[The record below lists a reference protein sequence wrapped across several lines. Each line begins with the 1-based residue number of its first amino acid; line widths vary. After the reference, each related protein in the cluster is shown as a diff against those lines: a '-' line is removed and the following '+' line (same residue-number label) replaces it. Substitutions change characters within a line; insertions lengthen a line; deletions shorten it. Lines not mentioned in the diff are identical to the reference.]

1 MTLLMKNSK
10 QALNIYLIL
19 LSPEYSLHL
28 VGTKGKI
35 QEEDSSTE

>member
-1 MTLLMKNSK
+1 MTLLMKNTK

-28 VGTKGKI
+28 GGSKGKI
-35 QEEDSSTE
+35 QEEGPSTE